1 MSSLLIIELIDVAVF
16 ILICIDITVARL
28 IHHSK
33 HDMINNSLGTVGNE
47 YD

>member
-1 MSSLLIIELIDVAVF
+1 MSSLLIIESTDVAGF
-16 ILICIDITVARL
+16 ILICIDITVPRL
-28 IHHSK
+28 IHHRK